1 MLRQFQS
8 SGAQLLERAE
18 SPVMAFHE
26 FYRDD
31 VRPREHYLPMW
42 EHIQRV
48 GQQSLA
54 AKARDAHL
62 ALHTDGVTFTVY
74 SEGSEG
80 IERVWPFDILPRVIT
95 ADEWEQIEAGL
106 KQRIR
111 ALNLF
116 LKDIYHG
123 QRILKDGVVP
133 AELIYRGKDLC
144 REIMDI
150 DPPHDIYTHISGID
164 LIRDE
169 EGRYL
174 VLEDNLRTPSG
185 VSYMIENRIIERR
198 VLPELFSNYRVR
210 RVEHYPELLLQALRY
225 LSPRG
230 AADAVVVVLTPG
242 IFNSAY
248 FEHSFLAK
256 EMGVELA
263 EGRDLVCK
271 NDRVFLKTTLG
282 LRQVDVVYRR
292 VDDAFL
298 DPLVFRADST
308 LGVAGLINAWRAGNV
323 ALVNAPGTG
332 IADDKAVYAY
342 VPDIIRYY
350 LGEVPILPSVP
361 TYQMTDPQDRA
372 YVLDNMEKMVIKAV
386 AESGGYGML
395 MGPSSTAMQRDSFTR
410 KINDNPR
417 NYIAQPVI
425 QLSRHVCYLD
435 NELESRHLDLRPF
448 CIYGSD
454 IEVVPGGLTRV
465 AMKKGSLVVNS
476 SQGGGSKDTWVLA
489 E

>member
-1 MLRQFQS
+1 
-8 SGAQLLERAE
+8 
-18 SPVMAFHE
+18 
-26 FYRDD
+26 
-31 VRPREHYLPMW
+31 
-42 EHIQRV
+42 
-48 GQQSLA
+48 
-54 AKARDAHL
+54 
-62 ALHTDGVTFTVY
+62 
-74 SEGSEG
+74 
-80 IERVWPFDILPRVIT
+80 
-95 ADEWEQIEAGL
+95 
-106 KQRIR
+106 
-111 ALNLF
+111 
-116 LKDIYHG
+116 
-123 QRILKDGVVP
+123 
-133 AELIYRGKDLC
+133 
-144 REIMDI
+144 
-150 DPPHDIYTHISGID
+150 
-164 LIRDE
+164 
-169 EGRYL
+169 
-174 VLEDNLRTPSG
+174 
-185 VSYMIENRIIERR
+185 
-198 VLPELFSNYRVR
+198 
-210 RVEHYPELLLQALRY
+210 
-225 LSPRG
+225 
-230 AADAVVVVLTPG
+230 
-242 IFNSAY
+242 
-248 FEHSFLAK
+248 
-256 EMGVELA
+256 
-263 EGRDLVCK
+263 
-271 NDRVFLKTTLG
+271 
-282 LRQVDVVYRR
+282 
-292 VDDAFL
+292 VDDAYL

-308 LGVAGLINAWRAGNV
+308 LGVPGLINAWRAGNV

-395 MGPSSTAMQRDSFTR
+395 MGPSSTAAQRDSFTR
-410 KINDNPR
+410 KINDDPR